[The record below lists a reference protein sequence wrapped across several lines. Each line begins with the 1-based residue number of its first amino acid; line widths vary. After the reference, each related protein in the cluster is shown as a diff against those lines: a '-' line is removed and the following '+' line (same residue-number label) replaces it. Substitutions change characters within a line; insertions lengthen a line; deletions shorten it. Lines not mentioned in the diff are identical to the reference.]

1 MNGRARNKNRYGV
14 AGRAIRD
21 DLRQVSGSHRRRG
34 SRNGSRQQEADVG
47 MVVVQNARNQREIV
61 VEFSTENR
69 VHYALRIA
77 RRIKF
82 VQRAVIAVTRKNQR
96 FSEIISVT
104 GSRIIFKPAKGFVVL
119 GSYLY
124 SDISGLR
131 KGPGEHEKIQ
141 IIR

>member
-1 MNGRARNKNRYGV
+1 
-14 AGRAIRD
+14 
-21 DLRQVSGSHRRRG
+21 
-34 SRNGSRQQEADVG
+34 
-47 MVVVQNARNQREIV
+47 MVVVQNARNQREII
-61 VEFSTENR
+61 VEFSTKNR

-82 VQRAVIAVTRKNQR
+82 VQRAIIAVTRKNQR